1 MGARHGIRVKVS
13 AGLVTSIPQMTA
25 VAIEPRVRLVRGRMN
40 ARDLALL
47 GQFVELN
54 REALVKHWNHE
65 SDSGDVIQAVRPIKT

>member
-1 MGARHGIRVKVS
+1 
-13 AGLVTSIPQMTA
+13 
-25 VAIEPRVRLVRGRMN
+25 MN

-65 SDSGDVIQAVRPIKT
+65 SDSGDVIQAVRPSRLDQLIAPEMGGSLA